1 MNSTLSDIEIINIIE
16 QFIDK
21 VNINKKLE
29 GICALT
35 IAIDRSTL
43 CGCFI
48 FDYDR
53 KVLLKHYPQR
63 YATNT
68 PIYKTIGNN
77 DFTIN
82 LSTNLPFSPERG
94 KHTGVPEDSN
104 SYPFCCSNCI
114 KSGKR
119 LTNEYEFDNFQNSM
133 GNSKYIF
140 KVTKK
145 ISFGPLEYIKFFT
158 LENGKIIEQEFTE
171 NENKINSFKIYTC
184 KRHNTYYSV
193 DLNTLSS
200 VYTQHHAK
208 GQNDTLFGKKILN
221 IMKE

>member
-1 MNSTLSDIEIINIIE
+1 MNSALSDIEIIDIID

-21 VNINKKLE
+21 SNINKKLG

-35 IAIDRSTL
+35 LAIDRSTL

-53 KVLLKHYPQR
+53 KVMLKHYPQR
-63 YATNT
+63 YDTNT
-68 PIYKTIGNN
+68 PIYKTIGDY

-82 LSTNLPFSPERG
+82 LATNLPYSPERG
-94 KHTGVPEDSN
+94 KHTGVPEDS
-104 SYPFCCSNCI
+104 SSFPFCCSNCI

-119 LTNEYEFDNFQNSM
+119 LSNEYEFDNLQKSM

-145 ISFGPLEYIKFFT
+145 ISFGPLEFIKFFT
-158 LENGKIIEQEFTE
+158 LENGKVLEQDFTE

-200 VYTQHHAK
+200 TYTQHHAK
-208 GQNDTLFGKKILN
+208 GQNDTLYGNKILN
-221 IMKE
+221 AMK